1 MAGQGCG
8 EARAEEAV
16 VGSGEE
22 QSSAETGIGDVVVV
36 GVWQALDHAVEVQAA
51 QLIGPSART
60 EGFRRATAEFGE
72 MAAQVGSAKAVWK
85 TAEEDQGMP

>member
-72 MAAQVGSAKAVWK
+72 MAAQVGPAKAVWQQVG
-85 TAEEDQGMP
+85 EN